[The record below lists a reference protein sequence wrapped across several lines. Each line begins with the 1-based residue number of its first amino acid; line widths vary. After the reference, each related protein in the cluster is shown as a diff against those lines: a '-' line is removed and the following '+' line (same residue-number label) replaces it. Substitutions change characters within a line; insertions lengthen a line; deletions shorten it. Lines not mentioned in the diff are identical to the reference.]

1 MKDSHKFPF
10 SGLLRLKKNHNV
22 NVRVG
27 MFSNIEVW
35 YYEQGFLD
43 GKSDYRANKIILLY
57 HRSKIDEM
65 FD

>member
-1 MKDSHKFPF
+1 
-10 SGLLRLKKNHNV
+10 
-22 NVRVG
+22 

-43 GKSDYRANKIILLY
+43 EKSDYRTNKIILLY